1 MHVQRLLTWQSLKHG
16 DEGYSI
22 AVLLRRGLSSIRSF
36 WCAFETCRGRGST
49 PNSIQKQSTEQK
61 ARLSQLGPGHC
72 RPNRGQRLLR
82 RSSSRPVP
90 LAGPTFLACLRKM
103 VVIRMLMRTM
113 MMGAFRHISDRVGG
127 GGVGGLGG
135 DDDDIVTQT
144 PRTISPEEPFCSVF
158 TVLSCCRTILHI
170 QSPNLLLDF
179 ATSTLG
185 FRRVFCE
192 NSNLG
197 GGTLVSGK
205 MTTLFCGRPE
215 QYARTHHTLL
225 QKHTLLRR
233 GLGFRGVGEPLP
245 RTAGCVFDVYRMLCF
260 RC

>member
-127 GGVGGLGG
+127 GGWGVWGGWG
-135 DDDDIVTQT
+135 
-144 PRTISPEEPFCSVF
+144 
-158 TVLSCCRTILHI
+158 
-170 QSPNLLLDF
+170 
-179 ATSTLG
+179 AM
-185 FRRVFCE
+185 
-192 NSNLG
+192 
-197 GGTLVSGK
+197 
-205 MTTLFCGRPE
+205 MT
-215 QYARTHHTLL
+215 
-225 QKHTLLRR
+225 TLLRR
-233 GLGFRGVGEPLP
+233 HPEQYLQKNRFARYLQYFRVVGPSYTYNHQTYFWTLRPRPWDFGEFSAKTRTWAGGRWFRG
-245 RTAGCVFDVYRMLCF
+245 R
-260 RC
+260 